1 MGISKRS
8 AALRIMAG
16 IGLVGFVLAPG
27 LFQCSPWILPLVGI
41 GFTTA
46 YLCGQLRH

>member
-16 IGLVGFVLAPG
+16 IGLVRFVLAPG
-27 LFQCSPWILPLVGI
+27 LFQCSPWILPFVGI
-41 GFTTA
+41 GFTSA